1 MKPIHTL
8 AQKYSEIENSIKID
22 FEKHTVDN
30 IFKRTKTV
38 KLLNQLW
45 EYLVTLHQ
53 GGLIEI
59 VNTLTQV
66 ECSH

>member
-30 IFKRTKTV
+30 IF
-38 KLLNQLW
+38 
-45 EYLVTLHQ
+45 
-53 GGLIEI
+53 
-59 VNTLTQV
+59 
-66 ECSH
+66 